1 MAKCLSPNCGYEW
14 IPRKANPLKCPKCAN
29 ANWDRPRTGRHKEV
43 EAVVPVLHSNVDL
56 DPDGAMMQT
65 VPDNRI
71 AKAKE
76 RAMELLGRIG

>member
-1 MAKCLSPNCGYEW
+1 MIDENGLRGDSSN
-14 IPRKANPLKCPKCAN
+14 
-29 ANWDRPRTGRHKEV
+29 
-43 EAVVPVLHSNVDL
+43 EAL